1 MGSATLALGTAITPQ
16 DRAADLPTAVISLQA
31 WHRNPITGWPTL
43 LRHPIAQ
50 TTRRG
55 TGLLTRCPSPT
66 AFALSLGPTDPTPST
81 VASETSGISAG
92 AFFTRLTLLV
102 PAFALLRAPAS
113 LTGSPSLRAERS
125 PTLVPGTSRSFG
137 AGLRPAYLRR
147 RAARPVSYYALFE
160 GWLPLSQP
168 PGCRSGPTSFLP
180 LSPDLRTLAG
190 GLGCFPLDDGG

>member
-1 MGSATLALGTAITPQ
+1 MPSSLTRVLPIALVYSTRPPVSVMRYGHAGLARGFSRQRGIGHFGPSGTAIAPQ
-16 DRAADLPTAVISLQA
+16 DRAVDLPAAVISLQA
-31 WHRNPITGWPTL
+31 WHRNPVTGWPTL

-66 AFALSLGPTDPTPST
+66 AFALGLGPTDPTPST

-113 LTGSPSLRAERS
+113 LTGSPSLPAECS
-125 PTLVPGTSRSFG
+125 PTLVNARAAASVRGLDPPIFG
-137 AGLRPAYLRR
+137 AG
-147 RAARPVSYYALFE
+147 
-160 GWLPLSQP
+160 
-168 PGCRSGPTSFLP
+168 
-180 LSPDLRTLAG
+180 
-190 GLGCFPLDDGG
+190 PLDQ